1 MTKINPKTTNLKTQ
15 RARSLRNNMTDA
27 ERHLWQHLRN
37 KQLNGHKFRRQF
49 PIGNY
54 IVDFICLDARL
65 IIELDGGQHA
75 ENQTYD
81 QKRDQWLKDQGF
93 HILRFWNNNVLSQTN
108 AIIEKVLGNLE
119 AVPSS

>member
-1 MTKINPKTTNLKTQ
+1 MTKICSKSTDLKTQ
-15 RARSLRNNMTDA
+15 RARQLRNNMTDA
-27 ERHLWQHLRN
+27 ERHLWQYLRN

-65 IIELDGGQHA
+65 IIELDGGQHV

-81 QKRDQWLKDQGF
+81 QTRDQWLKDQGF
-93 HILRFWNNNVLSQTN
+93 RILRFWNNDALSQTD
-108 AIIEKVLGNLE
+108 AIVEKILGNLE
-119 AVPSS
+119 AIPSS